1 VRTFTE
7 VFRAATGHQPYGY
20 QERIARD
27 GLPDVVQTPAGAGK
41 TGVILAW
48 LWRRLY
54 GPDPGRTPRRLI
66 YALPQRSLTEQVSG
80 QVRAWLANL
89 GLTDEIALYVAMGA
103 RWETQGEWRDDLH
116 QPAIVV
122 GTTDV
127 LVSKALLRAFDLPPA
142 LFPIDFALT
151 TNGAH
156 WIIDEPQLS
165 PQTTTTLRQLAGF
178 AARLGTA
185 EPFGLTCLSAAAP
198 DELLLTPDN
207 PQIEKAIQI
216 LDIERTGA
224 LATRLTA
231 VRAVRRLPPDP
242 GDYQAIASAVRDRHR
257 PGTLTLVVTNT
268 VDAAQRVYRQ
278 LRDGDA
284 RDCTLLHTTLLHSRF
299 RAIERADRVAAATG
313 GFAQPD
319 QLGESTGPGLRAD
332 ADADVPSEPGPSGG
346 RIVVTTQVLEAGLD
360 LDAALLVTEAAPW
373 PSLIRRAGRCNRS
386 GQRNADA
393 ELWWVPPPSPFPYRR
408 QDIDATVRELD
419 WLEGERLTT
428 DDLLARDV
436 PSDRRELAVLRVDDL
451 DRLFD
456 TDTESDPAGNDVNI
470 APYVLDAEGL
480 DVQVAWATWT
490 PGEDGAPDPEIRVPP
505 AEFRCPV
512 PIGDVAALARG
523 RAVWRFDRQADGWT
537 RVTPQLPS
545 WPRPGEV
552 LLVNAA
558 DGGYDA
564 ETGFDLAAPGPVA
577 DAPGL
582 LTPEE
587 WAERATLVAAEATRA
602 AGGVSDAVADAE
614 EYDPDRRWQSLDEH
628 SEQVRDQAAALLA
641 VLAPS
646 IPPDAARGVI
656 LAAYLHDLGKAHEI
670 WQDAICALASDE
682 EQARIAA
689 GRPWAKS
696 GGNGALLFANG
707 VAFRHELASLL
718 LIDGPLAALLA
729 ESPDPDLTR
738 YLVLAHHGKL
748 RVQIREHRDPATPP
762 VPPAPPVSAAHAF
775 PPARALPPN
784 GQPSASV
791 IRGLRQGATSAV
803 PPMLGQPAT
812 TLTVDLAQFQPGGD
826 RSWTQTVLGLRD
838 RYGPFVLAY
847 LEAVVRISDWRASGG
862 RELPTAAS
870 RRLQSNGLRSAPP
883 EWAAGRLWF
892 RRSDPGRRR
901 AREAPGQF
909 GGMARVEDLR
919 LAEGGALPVVPPFQA
934 ELDKD
939 ANISA
944 T

>member
-1 VRTFTE
+1 VQTFTE

-27 GLPDVVQTPAGAGK
+27 GLPDVVRAPTGAGK

-66 YALPQRSLTEQVSG
+66 FALPQRSLTEQISG
-80 QVRAWLANL
+80 QARAWLANL
-89 GLTDEIALYVAMGA
+89 GLTDEVALYVALGA

-122 GTTDV
+122 GTAE
-127 LVSKALLRAFDLPPA
+127 LLASKALLRAFDMPPA

-156 WIIDEPQLS
+156 WIIDQPQLS

-178 AARLGTA
+178 AATLGPA

-207 PQIEKAIQI
+207 PEIKEPIQI

-224 LATRLTA
+224 LATRLAA
-231 VRAVRRLPPDP
+231 VRAVRRLPVDP
-242 GDYQAIASAVRDRHR
+242 GDYQAIAAAAVERHR

-268 VDAAQRVYRQ
+268 VDAAQRVHRQ
-278 LRDGDA
+278 LRDGGA
-284 RDCTLLHTTLLHSRF
+284 RDCTLLHSRF
-299 RAIERADRVAAATG
+299 RGIERAERVAAATD
-313 GFAQPD
+313 GFAQPG
-319 QLGESTGPGLRAD
+319 QLGPSTGPGPCAD
-332 ADADVPSEPGPSGG
+332 AGVPGEPGPSGG
-346 RIVVTTQVLEAGLD
+346 RIVVTTQVVEAGLD

-373 PSLIRRAGRCNRS
+373 PSLIQRAGRCNRS
-386 GQRNADA
+386 GRRNDDA

-408 QDIDATVRELD
+408 RDLDATVRELD
-419 WLEGERLTT
+419 RLEGDRLTT
-428 DDLLARDV
+428 EDLIARDV
-436 PSDRRELAVLRVDDL
+436 PSSRGDIAVLGRADL

-456 TDTESDPAGNDVNI
+456 TAPDPAGNDVNI
-470 APYVLDAEGL
+470 VPFVLDAEGP
-480 DVQVAWATWT
+480 DAQVAWATWT

-505 AEFRCPV
+505 VEYRCPV
-512 PIGDVAALARG
+512 PIGEVAELARG
-523 RAVWRFDRQADGWT
+523 RAVWRCDRQADGWT
-537 RVTPQLPS
+537 RVGPRPPS

-564 ETGFDLAAPGPVA
+564 DTGFDLTAPGPVP
-577 DAPGL
+577 DAPEL

-587 WAERATLVAAEATRA
+587 WADRAALVAAEAALA
-602 AGGVSDAVADAE
+602 ARGVADAVADAVSAGE
-614 EYDPDRRWQSLDEH
+614 AAGEAGGVADAEDDPDGDEPRRWQSLDEH
-628 SEQVRDQAAALLA
+628 SEEVRDQAAALLSA
-641 VLAPS
+641 LAPA
-646 IPPDAARGVI
+646 IPAEAARSVI

-670 WQDAICALASDE
+670 WQDAICALASDQE
-682 EQARIAA
+682 SATITA

-696 GGNGALLFANG
+696 GGNGALLFADG

-748 RVQIREHRDPATPP
+748 RVHVREHRDPAAPP
-762 VPPAPPVSAAHAF
+762 IPPAPPAQPASAAQSFPPAQAF
-775 PPARALPPN
+775 PPVDASPPADAFPPEA
-784 GQPSASV
+784 QPSASV

-803 PPMLGQPAT
+803 PAMLGQPAS
-812 TLTVDLAQFQPGGD
+812 TLTVDLAQFQLDGD

-838 RYGPFVLAY
+838 RYGPFILAY
-847 LEAVVRISDWRASGG
+847 AETIVRIADWRASGG
-862 RELPTAAS
+862 RDLPTA
-870 RRLQSNGLRSAPP
+870 
-883 EWAAGRLWF
+883 
-892 RRSDPGRRR
+892 
-901 AREAPGQF
+901 
-909 GGMARVEDLR
+909 
-919 LAEGGALPVVPPFQA
+919 
-934 ELDKD
+934 
-939 ANISA
+939 
-944 T
+944 